1 MDLSSFEIYK
11 GKNFG
16 QLCKDIVTNQNQKH
30 DQLDVL
36 INELREF
43 VKTANDAIVIIPL
56 IRDYFDIGVKNDEQ
70 LVKLAAVIQ
79 RIISRGNEGDNDSPL
94 MLTDEERK
102 QLMSEVE
109 SINKTTSE
117 PYVDKKQEK

>member
-1 MDLSSFEIYK
+1 M
-11 GKNFG
+11 
-16 QLCKDIVTNQNQKH
+16 TNQNQKR